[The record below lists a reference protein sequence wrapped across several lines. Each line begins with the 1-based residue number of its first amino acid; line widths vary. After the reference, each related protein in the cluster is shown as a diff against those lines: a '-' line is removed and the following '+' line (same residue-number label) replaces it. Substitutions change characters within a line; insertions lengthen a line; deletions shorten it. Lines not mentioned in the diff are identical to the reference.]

1 MSIRVVLVTE
11 SFLPSLNGVTNS
23 VLRVLDTYR
32 QRGIE
37 ALIIAPTAPS
47 PRYLGFEVIRTASFP
62 VKQFNVAVPGLW
74 LQNAI
79 ADFKPDVVHVAS
91 PFMLGGQAIAAA
103 ERLGIPSVAIYQ
115 TELSGYM
122 ERYNLAAAKPL
133 LDKAVATIHAP
144 ATLNLAPT
152 KQTANYLRGLGIN
165 SVDVWGR
172 GVDLDLFHPNRRTE
186 EATQA
191 LRQKWAPNGEQ
202 IVGYV
207 GRLAAE
213 KQVER
218 FAELFELAAA
228 GKHGSA
234 TGTKYVIVGEG
245 PERARLER
253 EFAMHPA
260 NRGNNSVIFTGK
272 LTGLDLAA
280 AYAALDVFVHFG
292 TEETFGQTIQEAQAT
307 GLPLVAPNSG
317 GPMFLVEHGETGYLA
332 HPTKHKGF
340 NELVADLLGDHTLR
354 ARIGE
359 NARRSVLKKS
369 WEANNAVLLEH
380 YSRAIE
386 MKARAN
392 SAMFELV

>member
-1 MSIRVVLVTE
+1 MSLRVVLVTE

-23 VLRVLDTYR
+23 VLRILDTYR

-62 VKQFNVAVPGLW
+62 LKQFNVAVPGLW

-79 ADFKPDVVHVAS
+79 ADFNPDLVHVAS
-91 PFMLGGQAIAAA
+91 PFILGGQAIAAA

-133 LDKAVATIHAP
+133 LDRAVATIHGP

-152 KQTANYLRGLGIN
+152 KQTADYLRGLGVE

-172 GVDLDLFHPNRRTE
+172 GVDLDLFHPNRKVE
-186 EATQA
+186 AATQE
-191 LRQKWAPNGEQ
+191 LRKQWAPGGQ
-202 IVGYV
+202 KIVGYV

-213 KQVER
+213 KQVHR
-218 FAELFELAAA
+218 MAELFGLGDA
-228 GKHGSA
+228 HF
-234 TGTKYVIVGEG
+234 VIVGDG
-245 PERARLER
+245 PERKRLET
-253 EFAMHPA
+253 EFAALPGGGD
-260 NRGNNSVIFTGK
+260 RVTFTGK
-272 LTGLDLAA
+272 LTGLELAA
-280 AYAALDVFVHFG
+280 AYAAFDVFVHFG

-307 GLPLVAPNSG
+307 GLPLVAPASG
-317 GPMFLVEHGETGYLA
+317 GPLFLVDHGQNGFLA
-332 HPTKHKGF
+332 HPSNAGAFTP
-340 NELVADLLGDHTLR
+340 LVADLMADDDLR

-369 WEANNAVLLEH
+369 WEANNGLLLEH
-380 YSRAIE
+380 YGRAME
-386 MKARAN
+386 MVAGRL
-392 SAMFELV
+392 ELA

>member
-1 MSIRVVLVTE
+1 MVQRVVLVTE

-23 VLRVLDTYR
+23 VLRVLDTFK

-62 VKQFNVAVPGLW
+62 LKQFNVAVPGLW
-74 LQNAI
+74 LENAI
-79 ADFKPDVVHVAS
+79 ANFNPDVVHVAS
-91 PFMLGGQAIAAA
+91 PFILGGQAIAAA

-122 ERYNLAAAKPL
+122 ERYNLGAAKPL
-133 LDKAVATIHAP
+133 LDKAVATIHMP

-152 KQTANYLRGLGIN
+152 KQTAQYLNSLGIRR
-165 SVDVWGR
+165 VDIWGR
-172 GVDLDLFHPNRRTE
+172 GVDLDLFHPNRKAE
-186 EATQA
+186 PATDA
-191 LRQKWAPNGEQ
+191 RRAAWAPNGEK

-218 FAELFELAAA
+218 FAELF
-228 GKHGSA
+228 
-234 TGTKYVIVGEG
+234 GTPNTRFVIVGEG
-245 PERARLER
+245 PERKALEAK
-253 EFAMHPA
+253 FAGAPVTFA
-260 NRGNNSVIFTGK
+260 GK

-280 AYAALDVFVHFG
+280 AYAAFDVFVHFG

-332 HPTKHKGF
+332 HPTKRLGF
-340 NELVADLLGDHTLR
+340 NALVADLIAEDSLR

-369 WEANNAVLLEH
+369 WEVNNAVLLEH
-380 YSRAIE
+380 YVRAMD
-386 MKARAN
+386 MKARAAG
-392 SAMFELV
+392 SVFELA

>member
-1 MSIRVVLVTE
+1 MRVVLVTE

-23 VLRVLDTYR
+23 VLRILDTYK

-62 VKQFNVAVPGLW
+62 LKQFNVAVPGLW

-79 ADFKPDVVHVAS
+79 SDFNPDLVHVAS
-91 PFMLGGQAIAAA
+91 PFILGGQAIAAA

-133 LDKAVATIHAP
+133 LDKAVAAIHAP

-152 KQTANYLRGLGIN
+152 KQTAEYLKGLGVR

-172 GVDLDLFHPNRRTE
+172 GVDLDLFHPNRKTE
-186 EATQA
+186 DATAA
-191 LRQKWAPNGEQ
+191 LRAKWAPNGEK

-207 GRLAAE
+207 GRIAAE
-213 KQVER
+213 KQVHR
-218 FAELFELAAA
+218 IAELIGHVDAPAAKGEA
-228 GKHGSA
+228 A
-234 TGTKYVIVGEG
+234 VGTKFVIVGDG
-245 PERARLER
+245 PERRRLEA
-253 EFAMHPA
+253 EFAGKP
-260 NRGNNSVIFTGK
+260 VIFTGK
-272 LTGLDLAA
+272 LTGLELAA
-280 AYAALDVFVHFG
+280 AYAAFDVFVHFG
-292 TEETFGQTIQEAQAT
+292 TEETFGQTIQEAQAS

-332 HPTKHKGF
+332 HPTKHRGF
-340 NELVADLLGDHTLR
+340 NQLVADLLADDLLR
-354 ARIGE
+354 ARIAE

-369 WEANNAVLLEH
+369 WEANNGVLLEH
-380 YSRAIE
+380 YVRAMNI
-386 MKARAN
+386 MAAN
-392 SAMFELV
+392 KSSGAAGANALELA

>member
-1 MSIRVVLVTE
+1 MVQRVVLVTE

-23 VLRVLDTYR
+23 VLRVLDTFK

-62 VKQFNVAVPGLW
+62 LKQFNVAVPGLW
-74 LQNAI
+74 LENAI
-79 ADFKPDVVHVAS
+79 SNFNPDVVHVAS
-91 PFMLGGQAIAAA
+91 PFILGGQAIAAA

-122 ERYNLAAAKPL
+122 ERYNLGAAKPL
-133 LDKAVATIHAP
+133 LDKAVATIHLP

-152 KQTANYLRGLGIN
+152 KQTAQYLNSLGIR
-165 SVDVWGR
+165 SVDIWGR
-172 GVDLDLFHPNRRTE
+172 GVDLDLFHPNRKAE
-186 EATQA
+186 PATDA
-191 LRQKWAPNGEQ
+191 LRAKWAPNGEK

-218 FAELFELAAA
+218 FSELF
-228 GKHGSA
+228 
-234 TGTKYVIVGEG
+234 GTPNTRFVIVGEG
-245 PERARLER
+245 PQRKALEAR
-253 EFAMHPA
+253 FAGKPVTFA
-260 NRGNNSVIFTGK
+260 GK
-272 LTGLDLAA
+272 LTGLELAA
-280 AYAALDVFVHFG
+280 AYAAFDVFVHFG

-317 GPMFLVEHGETGYLA
+317 GPMFLVEDGETGYLA
-332 HPTKHKGF
+332 HPTKRHGF
-340 NELVADLLGDHTLR
+340 NDTVAKLLADQSLR

-380 YSRAIE
+380 YVRAMD
-386 MKARAN
+386 MKARAAG
-392 SAMFELV
+392 SVFELA

>member
-1 MSIRVVLVTE
+1 MRVVLVTE

-23 VLRVLDTYR
+23 VLRILDTYR

-47 PRYLGFEVIRTASFP
+47 PRYLGFEIIRTASFP
-62 VKQFNVAVPGLW
+62 LKQFNVAVPGLW

-79 ADFKPDVVHVAS
+79 ADFNPDLVHVAS
-91 PFMLGGQAIAAA
+91 PFILGGQAIAAA
-103 ERLGIPSVAIYQ
+103 NRLGIPSVAIYQ

-133 LDKAVATIHAP
+133 LDKAVATIHGP

-152 KQTANYLRGLGIN
+152 KQTADYLRALGVG

-172 GVDLDLFHPNRRTE
+172 GVDLDLFHPNRKA
-186 EATQA
+186 EAATAA
-191 LRQKWAPNGEQ
+191 LRAKWAPSGER

-213 KQVER
+213 KQVHR
-218 FAELFELAAA
+218 MAELFDQ
-228 GKHGSA
+228 
-234 TGTKYVIVGEG
+234 TNVRFVIVGDG
-245 PERARLER
+245 PERRRLEA
-253 EFAMHPA
+253 EFAAYPGGA
-260 NRGNNSVIFTGK
+260 GRVVFAGK
-272 LTGLDLAA
+272 LTGLELAA
-280 AYAALDVFVHFG
+280 AYAAFDVFVHFG

-317 GPMFLVEHGETGYLA
+317 GPIFLVQHGQNGFLA
-332 HPTKHKGF
+332 HPSQSGAF
-340 NELVADLLGDHTLR
+340 GPLVAGLLEDAELR

-369 WEANNAVLLEH
+369 WEANNGLLLQH
-380 YSRAIE
+380 YGRAME
-386 MKARAN
+386 MFAAGRGVA
-392 SAMFELV
+392 AGAAATAA

>member
-1 MSIRVVLVTE
+1 MRVVLVTE

-23 VLRVLDTYR
+23 VLRILDTYR

-47 PRYLGFEVIRTASFP
+47 PRYLGFQVIRTASFP
-62 VKQFNVAVPGLW
+62 LKQFNVAVPGLW

-79 ADFKPDVVHVAS
+79 ADFNPDLVHVAS
-91 PFMLGGQAIAAA
+91 PFILGGQAIAAA

-122 ERYNLAAAKPL
+122 ERYNLSAAKPL

-152 KQTANYLRGLGIN
+152 KQTADYLRGLGVA

-172 GVDLDLFHPNRRTE
+172 GVDLDLYHPNRRTE

-191 LRQKWAPNGEQ
+191 LRGKWAPNGQ
-202 IVGYV
+202 KIVGYV

-218 FAELFELAAA
+218 FAELLDDAARSQA
-228 GKHGSA
+228 SGV
-234 TGTKYVIVGEG
+234 GTSFVIVGEG

-253 EFAMHPA
+253 EFAAHPA
-260 NRGNNSVIFTGK
+260 NRGGNSVIFTGK
-272 LTGLDLAA
+272 LTGLELAA
-280 AYAALDVFVHFG
+280 AYAAFDVFVHFG

-332 HPTKHKGF
+332 HPSKPRGF
-340 NELVADLLGDHTLR
+340 NQLVADLLADDALR

-369 WEANNAVLLEH
+369 WEANNSVLLEH

-386 MKARAN
+386 LKARAK
-392 SAMFELV
+392 AALLELA

>member
-1 MSIRVVLVTE
+1 MAKRVVLVTE

-23 VLRVLDTYR
+23 VLRVLDTFK

-62 VKQFNVAVPGLW
+62 LKQFNVAVPGLW
-74 LQNAI
+74 LENAI
-79 ADFKPDVVHVAS
+79 ANFKPDVVHVAS
-91 PFMLGGQAIAAA
+91 PFILGGQAIAAA

-122 ERYNLAAAKPL
+122 ERYNLGAAKPL
-133 LDKAVATIHAP
+133 LDRAVASIHLP

-152 KQTANYLRGLGIN
+152 KQTAQYLNSLGIR
-165 SVDVWGR
+165 SVDIWGR
-172 GVDLDLFHPNRRTE
+172 GVDLDLFHPNRRAE
-186 EATQA
+186 PATDA
-191 LRQKWAPNGEQ
+191 LRAKWAPNGER

-218 FAELFELAAA
+218 FAELFE
-228 GKHGSA
+228 A
-234 TGTKYVIVGEG
+234 TAKGPNTRFVIVGDG
-245 PERARLER
+245 PERKALEAR
-253 EFAMHPA
+253 FAGAPVTFA
-260 NRGNNSVIFTGK
+260 GK
-272 LTGLDLAA
+272 LTGLELAA
-280 AYAALDVFVHFG
+280 AYAAFDVFVHFG

-317 GPMFLVEHGETGYLA
+317 GPMSLVEHGETGFLA
-332 HPTKHKGF
+332 HPTKRHGF
-340 NELVADLLGDHTLR
+340 NQLVTALLSDDSLR

-380 YSRAIE
+380 YVRAMD
-386 MKARAN
+386 MKARAAG
-392 SAMFELV
+392 SLFELA